1 MLVDLAAMVA
11 ASGLGKVTAK
21 RMNAAEIRICINK
34 IHHLLVFTI
43 STNGP
48 QANFRSQGRY
58 RRLVNLAFWS
68 FGTPRLVNIRTE
80 MVFTMK

>member
-1 MLVDLAAMVA
+1 MLVDLPAMEA
-11 ASGLGKVTAK
+11 ASGLGRVTAS
-21 RMNAAEIRICINK
+21 RMKAALIRTCMNN

-48 QANFRSQGRY
+48 QANFSSQGRY